1 MARTRSASSK
11 GIEPKHERTAH
22 RAVRHACRL
31 VGAGIL
37 LGVPCVLI
45 VTRSMPSINGLGEL
59 LAHPSKL
66 ILLLNRPL
74 DDTATVSL
82 VRLVAWLAWVWLVL
96 CVSVELVAQLRG
108 RPSFRLPASGHLQSV
123 IAFVV
128 GASLAIGGPNR
139 SSESSGL
146 AVALVSS
153 CTTGPPASSAI
164 AGVVSTSGA
173 FSGDG
178 LQQTV
183 QGNGAAPS
191 QDGGT
196 YVVRAGDTLWSIAA
210 EQLGSPLDWRLIAD
224 LNYGRPQPD
233 GGQLLD
239 DHWIRPGWIFE
250 LPPSEA
256 PAEAPAESGLPT
268 GVGAS
273 GTGSVLKAAAPVGV
287 RPRPVTDPL
296 VTEEASRSRVVHVR
310 TVNRARTPE
319 HSPRAVRQHAHV
331 PVEPIGFGL
340 LGAGIVALID
350 RMRRAQQR
358 LRPTGLRIALPSADV
373 ADLERGLRLTA
384 DPGAVEWVD
393 LALRLLSALVRRNS
407 MPRPPVV
414 GLRVRPDAIE
424 LMLDRTGPT
433 ENAVPPEPFA
443 LSAEGTG
450 WLLRR
455 SRGLLE
461 NIRAD
466 VEVRGIDDPM
476 PALVTLGQD
485 EWGLLMVDLE
495 TAGSLAVIGSDA
507 DAMIQGIAVELAT
520 ADRAEQV
527 DVVVVGFDP
536 SVEGLERVSQVGSVS
551 VAFAKMQRRAR
562 ERRALLD
569 LANRATNSETR
580 WAEGGDAWDLSVVL
594 CSQAATERDV
604 ASVQSLVDLA
614 ADGSLGIAA
623 VCVGDHI
630 RARWRA
636 RAHGGRVRL
645 EGRGLDLPPV
655 AGQPI
660 PPDFARRVGDLV
672 SIASQTAG
680 ASGEDPPYD
689 SVGLTDAE
697 ANPVDDRADRVEPR
711 SPEPE
716 VEVCVLGRVEVHGA
730 RPFTRAWAMELVVYL
745 AMHRGGNGVR
755 NEQWATAL
763 WPDRVMAPA
772 TLHSTAS
779 AARRSLGVSA
789 SGDDHLP
796 RAHGRLALG
805 PGVRSDWDRFMALA
819 RSDRPEHWQQ
829 ALELIRGR
837 PFDELRA
844 PDWVLLEGIL
854 ASVEAAV
861 VDVASRLAE
870 HCLLHG
876 DPGGAE
882 WAARQ
887 GLRVSSYDERLYR
900 VLLRTADASGNP
912 AGVEAVMAEL
922 LHLVAEDVEPFD
934 AVHPETFALYRELSR
949 RSGRF
954 RHA

>member
-1 MARTRSASSK
+1 MAQTHRALSN
-11 GIEPKHERTAH
+11 GIEPKLGGNAH
-22 RAVRHACRL
+22 RAGRLACQL
-31 VGAGIL
+31 VGTGIL

-45 VTRSMPSINGLGEL
+45 ATRSVPSMDGLAGL
-59 LAHPSKL
+59 VSHPSKL
-66 ILLLNRPL
+66 THFLNRPL
-74 DDTATVSL
+74 DDTAALSL
-82 VRLVAWLAWVWLVL
+82 VWLVAWLAWVWLVL

-123 IAFVV
+123 VAFVV

-139 SSESSGL
+139 PSESPGL
-146 AVALVSS
+146 AIALVSS
-153 CTTGPPASSAI
+153 CTTGPPASSGMAEV
-164 AGVVSTSGA
+164 GPQPGA
-173 FSGDG
+173 PSGDG
-178 LQQTV
+178 LQQPV
-183 QGNGAAPS
+183 RGNGAAPT
-191 QDGGT
+191 QNGRR
-196 YVVRAGDTLWSIAA
+196 YVVKAGDTLWSIAA
-210 EQLGSPLDWRLIAD
+210 EQLGSPLEWRLIAD

-233 GGQLLD
+233 GGQFRD
-239 DHWIRPGWIFE
+239 DHWIRPGWILE
-250 LPPSEA
+250 LPPSGVPTEA
-256 PAEAPAESGLPT
+256 PAGSGLST
-268 GVGAS
+268 GLGAS
-273 GTGSVLKAAAPVGV
+273 STTSVLEAARPVGDQ
-287 RPRPVTDPL
+287 PGPVTDPL
-296 VTEEASRSRVVHVR
+296 VTQEASRSRMVPVHNVHRSR
-310 TVNRARTPE
+310 TSELN
-319 HSPRAVRQHAHV
+319 PRAVRQRAHV

-393 LALRLLSALVRRNS
+393 LALRLLSVLVRRNS
-407 MPRPPVV
+407 MSPPSVV
-414 GLRVRPDAIE
+414 GLRVRPDDIE
-424 LMLDRTGPT
+424 LMLDRTKQT
-433 ENAVPPEPFA
+433 ETAIPPEPFV

-466 VEVRGIDDPM
+466 MEVGGIDDPM
-476 PALVTLGQD
+476 PGLVTLGQD
-485 EWGLLMVDLE
+485 EWGLLMVDVE
-495 TAGSLAVIGSDA
+495 TAGSLAVGGSDA
-507 DAMIQGIAVELAT
+507 DEMIQGIAVELAT

-551 VAFAKMQRRAR
+551 VAFSKMQRRAR
-562 ERRALLD
+562 ERRALLE
-569 LANRATNSETR
+569 LAGHATNPETR
-580 WAEGGDAWDLSVVL
+580 WAEGGDAWDLSVVV
-594 CSQAATERDV
+594 CSHAAADEDA
-604 ASVQSLVDLA
+604 ASVQSLVELA
-614 ADGSLGIAA
+614 DDGSLGIAA

-636 RAHGGRVRL
+636 NADGGRVRL
-645 EGRGLDLPPV
+645 EGRGLDLQPL

-672 SIASQTAG
+672 SVAARTADSS
-680 ASGEDPPYD
+680 AEDPPND
-689 SVGLTDAE
+689 SVGSIVPE
-697 ANPVDDRADRVEPR
+697 ANPVDNGSDHADP
-711 SPEPE
+711 SLPEPE
-716 VEVCVLGRVEVHGA
+716 VEVRVLGRVEVQGA

-805 PGVRSDWDRFMALA
+805 PGVRSDWDRFRELA
-819 RSDRPEHWQQ
+819 RSDRPEHWQR

-861 VDVASRLAE
+861 VDVASRYAE
-870 HCLLHG
+870 HCLQRG

-900 VLLRTADASGNP
+900 VLLRTADAVGNP
-912 AGVEAVMAEL
+912 AGVESVMAEL
-922 LHLVAEDVEPFD
+922 VHLVAEDVEPFD
-934 AVHPETFALYRELSR
+934 AVHPETLALYRELSR
-949 RSGRF
+949 RTGGGGRG
-954 RHA
+954 